1 MHEEKPVKLRLRS
14 ANAIWNYLSESI
26 ERVIFKEGLSKD
38 DKDFILFSKRKLKQ
52 IKAVLI
58 NIETLTHDKEVLLPP
73 ILEKNVCN
81 KLEHKIDEMRGLAL
95 NLDKIY
101 LK

>member
-1 MHEEKPVKLRLRS
+1 MHEEKPVKLKLRS

-52 IKAVLI
+52 IKAMLV
-58 NIETLTHDKEVLLPP
+58 NIETLISEKEPP
-73 ILEKNVCN
+73 LMLEKNICD
-81 KLEHKIDEMRGLAL
+81 KLEHKIDEMRMLAL